1 MKNHIRLIISIS
13 FMIVILTANGI
24 HLVTVEQRS
33 ISNVLLIY
41 GYIILF
47 FGSLF
52 GVSILILRLMAYLS
66 NRRKEEK

>member
-1 MKNHIRLIISIS
+1 MKNRIRLIVSIS
-13 FMIVILTANGI
+13 FMIVILIANGI
-24 HLVTVEQRS
+24 HLVTVEQIS
-33 ISNVLLIY
+33 LSNVLLIY
-41 GYIILF
+41 EYIILF